1 MMEDS
6 GIESDPKAL
15 NQLEDERLFPG
26 SDSSSSSNHVPTPQR
41 STTKQLQKKLE
52 ARIEQAKRIQRNS
65 EYKKL
70 PNSGIGNSGSGS
82 STGLISIQRLPI
94 PHKGKEH
101 HPLVEYWESD
111 SESEDEMTL
120 YPLSRS
126 KDSNKHK
133 QDLTDTFSI
142 EELSE
147 GSEDSLHL
155 GPAQSCHPHA
165 RTYTPVG
172 CFTCHCHIL

>member
-1 MMEDS
+1 MKDCFRVATVAVAAIRHLLHNEAPRNNCRKNL
-6 GIESDPKAL
+6 DP
-15 NQLEDERLFPG
+15 
-26 SDSSSSSNHVPTPQR
+26 HT
-41 STTKQLQKKLE
+41 E
-52 ARIEQAKRIQRNS
+52 ARIEQAKRSQRNS

-70 PNSGIGNSGSGS
+70 PSSGGGNSGSGT

-101 HPLVEYWESD
+101 HPLVEYWQSE

-120 YPLSRS
+120 YPLSRL
-126 KDSNKHK
+126 KESNKHK

-155 GPAQSCHPHA
+155 GPAQSSHPHA